1 MFVIYAN
8 DNYIFQHSKASATHV
23 KLSNQAKQVNQA
35 DLATHDN
42 VDDGFDHHLR
52 GGDDEVGI

>member
-8 DNYIFQHSKASATHV
+8 DNYIFQHSKASATHA

-35 DLATHDN
+35 DLATHVLTGN
-42 VDDGFDHHLR
+42 LAHLQNSFN
-52 GGDDEVGI
+52 